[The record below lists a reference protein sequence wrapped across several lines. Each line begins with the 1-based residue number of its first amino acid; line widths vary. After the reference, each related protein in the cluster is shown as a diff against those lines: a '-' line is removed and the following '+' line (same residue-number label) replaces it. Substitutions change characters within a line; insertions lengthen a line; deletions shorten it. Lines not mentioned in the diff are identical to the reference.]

1 MKAFFGIILAALFL
15 FTTTQE
21 LAFIVLYQLNK
32 KSITENYCVNKNNKA
47 SKCNG
52 RCYLNK
58 VISASESN
66 NNKNPF
72 SNSNYKSKGIEII
85 YQKIAKIT
93 TLPSAEVSKSASNY
107 IYTPILLKGI
117 SCSLIKPPIV

>member
-93 TLPSAEVSKSASNY
+93 TLPSAEVFKSASNY